1 MQPDPF
7 TGRPTRIQGAR
18 LPTLEDRRALQHDHR
33 RRLEALARLGAAA
46 ARVGIGTD
54 PDDDLVL
61 WEADEVELLAGAD
74 PLWRELHEAARAF
87 RALLPLVSLTDFG
100 FPEDVGDILAECPP
114 ALRPISSGVEATAF
128 ESTADH
134 SIYKFFMPREDG
146 RIGGTFAFRRGEDH
160 ALHADAADGSYR
172 AMLEKFDLILRL
184 DGMPIEIVGVT
195 REEGVLITKQ
205 TLGELLSE
213 GADTSGVQP
222 APLIPIPS
230 RLLRAHRDH
239 PRLFFVD
246 GAPWLVADLH
256 SRNLVRSA
264 DGELRAI
271 DLLAAPLPHA
281 LVAAEPLLR
290 DWIMRVAVDPRA
302 GMLRETHDD
311 EL

>member
-1 MQPDPF
+1 MQDPF
-7 TGRPTRIQGAR
+7 TGRPTLIQGAR
-18 LPTLEDRRALQHDHR
+18 LPAQADRRTLQHDHR

-54 PDDDLVL
+54 PDDDIVL
-61 WEADEVELLAGAD
+61 WEADEVALLAAAD
-74 PLWRELHEAARAF
+74 PLWHELHEAARAF
-87 RALLPLVSLTDFG
+87 RAQLPLVSLTDFG
-100 FPEDVGDILAECPP
+100 FPEEVGDILAECPP

-128 ESTADH
+128 ECVADQ
-134 SIYKFFMPREDG
+134 SIYKFFMPRADG
-146 RIGGTFAFRRGEDH
+146 RIGGTFAFRAGEDT
-160 ALHADAADGSYR
+160 ALLADAADGSYR

-184 DGMPIEIVGVT
+184 DGMPIEVIGVT
-195 REEGVLITKQ
+195 RAEGVLITKQ
-205 TLGELLSE
+205 TLGQRLDE
-213 GADTSGVQP
+213 GADTSHVQP

-256 SRNLVRSA
+256 AKNLVRAA

-271 DLLAAPLPHA
+271 DLLAAPFPPA
-281 LVAAEPLLR
+281 LSAAEPLLR
-290 DWIMRVAVDPRA
+290 EWLARVAHDPSA
-302 GMLRETHDD
+302 GLLHEPHDD

>member
-1 MQPDPF
+1 MQDPF
-7 TGRPTRIQGAR
+7 TGRPTLLQGAR
-18 LPTLEDRRALQHDHR
+18 LPSPEDRRHLQHDHR

-61 WEADEVELLAGAD
+61 WEADEIALLADAD
-74 PLWRELHEAARAF
+74 PLWHELHEAAHAF
-87 RALLPLVSLTDFG
+87 RALLPLVSLADFG

-114 ALRPISSGVEATAF
+114 RLRPISSGVEATAF
-128 ESTADH
+128 EAFDH
-134 SIYKFFMPREDG
+134 SIYKFFMPRADG
-146 RIGGTFAFRRGEDH
+146 RIGGTFSFRRGEDT
-160 ALHADAADGSYR
+160 ALIADAADGSYR
-172 AMLEKFDLILRL
+172 AMLEKFDVILRL

-205 TLGELLSE
+205 TLGERLSE

-256 SRNLVRSA
+256 AKNLVRAA
-264 DGELRAI
+264 DLRLRAI
-271 DLLAAPLPHA
+271 DLLAAPLPRE
-281 LVAAEPLLR
+281 LIAAEPLLR
-290 DWIMRVAVDPRA
+290 DWLTRVAADPTA
-302 GMLRETHDD
+302 TLLRETHDD